1 MTRLEHLRALV
12 ERLRGVHPAIG
23 VVLTLG
29 WMALIWNLSSRPPSD
44 LSAGSPTGAWISNL
58 AHAPEYA
65 GLATWIVLALRRPSA
80 TLAPSA
86 RSAFWIVAFCV
97 VHGVVDEL
105 HQSTVPGR
113 DASVLDVVTDLVGAL
128 AAVSVLRAA
137 NDPRRFTRAIFL
149 GLLACIAAAGLA
161 TFLPRFLPEI
171 SWL

>member
-1 MTRLEHLRALV
+1 MELLRALFG
-12 ERLRGVHPAIG
+12 RLRSVHPVIG

-29 WMALIWNLSSRPPSD
+29 WMALIWTLSSRPPTD
-44 LSAGSPTGAWISNL
+44 LSAGSPTGAWVSNL

-65 GLATWIVLALRRPSA
+65 GLATWIALALRRSGA
-80 TLAPSA
+80 SVSPSA
-86 RSAFWIVAFCV
+86 RMAFWIVAFCV

-113 DASVLDVVTDLVGAL
+113 DASVLDVVTDLVGAW
-128 AAVSVLRAA
+128 AAVGVLRAA
-137 NDPRRFTRAIFL
+137 TDPRRFTRAIL
-149 GLLACIAAAGLA
+149 VGLLACIAAAGLA